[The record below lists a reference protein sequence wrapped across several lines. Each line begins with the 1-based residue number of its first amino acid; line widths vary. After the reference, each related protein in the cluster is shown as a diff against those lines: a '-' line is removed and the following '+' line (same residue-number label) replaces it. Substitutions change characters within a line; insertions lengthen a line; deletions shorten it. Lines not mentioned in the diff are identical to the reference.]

1 MDKTSTQA
9 EETTAPGEETAPA
22 KETTAPADGTSAPA
36 EETTAPADGTPAPA
50 EETTAPADGT
60 PAPAE
65 EAASHEVVNAE
76 AAHDALTAVDPR
88 LLVREQGLLGYWA
101 EFKRKVHA
109 GDLGSIPV
117 VIGLAVIAVVFQLLN
132 SNFLSAKNLTDIAV
146 TMVGTGMMAVGI
158 IFVLLLGEIDL
169 SVGSVSGVSGAI
181 VAVLSVTH
189 GMNEWLALL
198 VALVSGAAIG
208 ALHGFFFARIG
219 APAFAVTLA
228 GLLFWLG
235 FMLQLLGDNGTIN
248 LDGDGVVGQL
258 TTYFFTDIAAAYG
271 LAALAVAAYFLGAF
285 TDNRRRAAAGI
296 PSRPVADIVLRS
308 VLLAV
313 VAFAAAYMLNQDRG
327 LPLALVIFLVVLVTT
342 DFVLRRTAY
351 GRKIFALGGS
361 VEASRRAGINVT
373 AVRVSVFALAG
384 FFAAAGGLFWASKIA
399 AANQSAGTGD
409 LLMNVIAAAVIGGTS
424 LFGGRGRTWNALL
437 GALVIVSI
445 QYGLAL
451 EGIRTPVV
459 YMITGGVLLATVVID
474 SVTRKTQRTAG
485 RA

>member
-1 MDKTSTQA
+1 MSIDKSST
-9 EETTAPGEETAPA
+9 PG
-22 KETTAPADGTSAPA
+22 DG
-36 EETTAPADGTPAPA
+36 
-50 EETTAPADGT
+50 
-60 PAPAE
+60 
-65 EAASHEVVNAE
+65 HVVENPE
-76 AAHDALTAVDPR
+76 AAHDAVTVVDPR
-88 LLVREQGLLGYWA
+88 LLVRERGFAGYLS
-101 EFKRKVHA
+101 EFKRKLHA

-117 VIGLAVIAVVFQLLN
+117 VIGLILICVIFQGLN
-132 SNFLSAKNLTDIAV
+132 SNFLSAKNLSDIAV
-146 TMVGTGMMAVGI
+146 TMVATGMMAVGI

-189 GMNEWLALL
+189 GMNEWLAVL
-198 VALVSGAAIG
+198 VAIVSGAAMG
-208 ALHGFFFARIG
+208 ALHGFFFARVG

-235 FMLQLLGDNGTIN
+235 FMLQLLGDQGTIN
-248 LDGDGVVGQL
+248 LDSDGVVGQL
-258 TTYFFTDIAAAYG
+258 TTYYFSDVAAAYG
-271 LAALAVAAYFLGAF
+271 LAALAVAGFFLSSF
-285 TDNRRRAAAGI
+285 FDNRRREAAGI
-296 PSRPVADIVLRS
+296 PSRPLVDTVLRTA
-308 VLLAV
+308 LLAV
-313 VAFAAAYMLNQDRG
+313 VAFAAAIMFNQYRG
-327 LPLALVIFLVVLVTT
+327 LPLALVLFLVVLVVT

-373 AVRVSVFALAG
+373 AIRISVFAIAG
-384 FFAAAGGLFWASKIA
+384 TFAAVGGLFWASKIA
-399 AANQSAGTGD
+399 AANQSAGAGD

-437 GALVIVSI
+437 GVMVIVSI

-451 EGIRTPVV
+451 EGIATPIQ

-474 SVTRKTQRTAG
+474 SVTRKTQKTAG